1 MPCKPT
7 AGPRGWP
14 ITKALGG
21 CGKSRLDPGPWLCF
35 PLSTTQQGCS
45 HPSSSQ
51 KYQISTSKKAGA
63 LIQSL
68 GSLDHSPAT
77 VLFPEGQTSTGL
89 SIPPLPW
96 PMPTLLPGQPKP
108 LCLQLGREPRL
119 VTVAPGCLPISLD
132 LIILSLRWGPT
143 RLCPALS
150 PIHSHHLVK
159 RQSEEL
165 TLINVNTLSVKS
177 GN

>member
-1 MPCKPT
+1 MRFESLLCH
-7 AGPRGWP
+7 ASQQQAREEWPR
-14 ITKALGG
+14 TKVLGG

-96 PMPTLLPGQPKP
+96 PTPTLLPGQPRP
-108 LCLQLGREPRL
+108 LRLQLGREPRL
-119 VTVAPGCLPISLD
+119 VTFAPGCLPIFPGPD
-132 LIILSLRWGPT
+132 YFKPPLRPHQAVPSVISYT
-143 RLCPALS
+143 QS
-150 PIHSHHLVK
+150 PPC
-159 RQSEEL
+159 
-165 TLINVNTLSVKS
+165 
-177 GN
+177 